1 MKSYFIVYENRLCI
15 FTPIKWRPYDE
26 IIKQKVVSGWVHIE
40 TVPVTFGYIC
50 VSGSDVISTE
60 KDIDIGQLI

>member
-15 FTPIKWRPYDE
+15 FTPVKWRPHDE
-26 IIKQKVVSGWVHIE
+26 IIKQKCVSGWVHIE
-40 TVPVTFGYIC
+40 TVPVTFIYIH

-60 KDIDIGQLI
+60 NDIDMEQLI